1 MNPPPRFAGTAA
13 RETVRAAFDDAGY
26 TEAGLARI
34 VGPDVA
40 ARQRLRWRVEI
51 ARGFGGQTAQG
62 LLARLFL
69 AGLPAT
75 RDEVLGLLG
84 RDRADAFRQ
93 AGLLTGDA
101 ECLGTVAVT
110 PVGARLMAHDRRD
123 AHRRGAAEFVPG
135 PAPATRRFADFAI
148 RRPGGRVLDL
158 GCGQGLLAVLAAEQ
172 GGRVIAADLNP
183 RAVAFAAFNA
193 ALNGLDNV
201 TCVHGDLFAPV
212 AGTSFDLILANPP
225 FVISPDATFL
235 YRDARGIC
243 ERIAREAPSF
253 LAGGGILQMVCNWP
267 SHRGHDGRD
276 DLSAWFRGTG
286 CDVWVLQTDRIDA
299 ATYAGIWL
307 GQAHEDPAELAPEL
321 DRWIAFYDESGID
334 AVAVGVVAM
343 RRRTPGGRTT
353 PPWFEIRDM
362 PAASGPCGETIAR
375 VLEAREWLARHDDA
389 ALLDARVAIAPE
401 ARAIVAQQASSS
413 GWARESA
420 EIRLTRGLAM
430 AVRLDPVG
438 TALAGFLD
446 GTRTV
451 RDAIAVF
458 AAAAGVPEDA
468 LLPEA
473 PALVRRLVELGL
485 AVGVH

>member
-1 MNPPPRFAGTAA
+1 MTPPPRFAGTAA
-13 RETVRAAFDDAGY
+13 RETVRAAFVDAAY

-34 VGPDVA
+34 VGPDIA

-51 ARGFGGQTAQG
+51 ARRFGGRTAQG

-75 RDEVLGLLG
+75 REDVHDLLG
-84 RDRADAFRQ
+84 RDRAGALRQ

-110 PVGARLMAHDRRD
+110 PVGERLIAHDRRD
-123 AHRRGAAEFVPG
+123 AHQRGAAEFVPG
-135 PAPATRRFADFAI
+135 PAPATRRFADVAI
-148 RRPGGRVLDL
+148 RRPGARVLDL

-172 GGRVIAADLNP
+172 GGQVIAADLNP

-201 TCVHGDLFAPV
+201 TCLHGDLFAPV
-212 AGTSFDLILANPP
+212 AGTQFDLILANPP

-235 YRDARGIC
+235 YRDGRGIC
-243 ERIAREAPSF
+243 ERIARDAPSF
-253 LAGGGILQMVCNWP
+253 LADGGILQMVCNWP
-267 SHRGHDGRD
+267 CRRGQDGRD
-276 DLSAWFRGTG
+276 DLSAWFRDTG

-307 GQAHEDPAELAPEL
+307 GQAHEDPAAIAPEL
-321 DRWIAFYDESGID
+321 DRWITFYDESGID
-334 AVAVGVVAM
+334 AVGVGVVAM

-353 PPWFEIRDM
+353 PPWLEIRDM
-362 PAASGPCGETIAR
+362 PPANGPCGETIAR
-375 VLEAREWLARHDDA
+375 VLEAREWLARHDA
-389 ALLDARVAIAPE
+389 QALLDARVSLAPE
-401 ARAIVAQQASSS
+401 ARCVVTQQPSALGWERASS
-413 GWARESA
+413 EV
-420 EIRLTRGLAM
+420 RLARGLAM

-438 TALAGFLD
+438 SALAGYLD

-451 RDAIAVF
+451 REASGVF
-458 AAAAGVPEDA
+458 ASAIGMPANA
-468 LLPEA
+468 LLPEV

-485 AVGVH
+485 VVGVH

>member
-1 MNPPPRFAGTAA
+1 MTPPPRLAGTAA
-13 RETVRAAFDDAGY
+13 RETVRATFVDAAY
-26 TEAGLARI
+26 TEAGLEPI

-51 ARGFGGQTAQG
+51 ARGFGGRTAQG

-75 RDEVLGLLG
+75 RDEVLDLLG

-101 ECLGTVAVT
+101 ECRGTVAVT
-110 PVGARLMAHDRRD
+110 PVGERLMAHDRRD
-123 AHRRGAAEFVPG
+123 AHQRGAAEFVPG
-135 PAPATRRFADFAI
+135 PAPATRRFAELAI
-148 RRPGGRVLDL
+148 RRPGARVLDL

-172 GGRVIAADLNP
+172 GGQVTAADINP

-193 ALNGLDNV
+193 ALNGLDNI

-212 AGTSFDLILANPP
+212 AGRSFDLILANPP

-243 ERIAREAPSF
+243 ERIARDAPSF
-253 LAGGGILQMVCNWP
+253 LAADGILQMVCNWP
-267 SHRGHDGRD
+267 CHRGHDGRD
-276 DLSAWFRGTG
+276 GLSAWFRDTG

-307 GQAHEDPAELAPEL
+307 GQAHEDPVELAPEL
-321 DRWIAFYDESGID
+321 DRWVTFYDASGID

-343 RRRTPGGRTT
+343 RRRTPGGSTT
-353 PPWFEIRDM
+353 PPWFEIRSM
-362 PAASGPCGETIAR
+362 PPANGPCGDTIAR

-389 ALLDARVAIAPE
+389 ALLAARVAMVPE
-401 ARAIVAQQASSS
+401 ARAVVAQHSSTS
-413 GWARESA
+413 GWVRESA

-430 AVRLDPVG
+430 AVRLDHVG

-451 RDAIAVF
+451 RGAIEVF
-458 AAAAGVPEDA
+458 AAAAGVPADA
-468 LLPEA
+468 LLPGA
-473 PALVRRLVELGL
+473 PALVRRLVGLGL
-485 AVGVH
+485 VVGVH